1 MKEKSLRKKCRKA
14 GSKGPIRQRQRIN
27 VVDLEVRRQLRAGRS

>member
-1 MKEKSLRKKCRKA
+1 MKEKESCLKSLRRKCRKA

-27 VVDLEVRRQLRAGRS
+27 VVNLEVRRQF